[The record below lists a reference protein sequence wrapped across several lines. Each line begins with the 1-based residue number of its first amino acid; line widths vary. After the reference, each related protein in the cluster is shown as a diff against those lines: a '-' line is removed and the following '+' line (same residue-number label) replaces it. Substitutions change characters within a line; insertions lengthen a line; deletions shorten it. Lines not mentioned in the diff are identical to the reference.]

1 MASIRKFLLLT
12 LFLPIIASAQIEEGW
27 PHQLTQEEI
36 ERALENPVSISEDRG
51 ITTPP
56 VFSNKR
62 TMAEWEEV
70 QAIVVSWMGYNSI
83 LKKIVAAS
91 KLECEVIILTENV
104 ATTTAY
110 LTANNT
116 GGPPLT
122 LDNITLIQVN
132 LDSVWE
138 RDFGA
143 NTVYGDEVDDLYLVD
158 WIYNRPRF
166 ADDVTPD
173 VIGANLGIPVYS
185 TTAAPNNLMNTGG
198 NFMSDGFGT
207 AFASELVLDENQG
220 GSAGWTTY
228 PNHTEAEIDGI
239 MNNFMGID
247 TYIKMPVLPF
257 DGIHH
262 IDMHM
267 KLLDEETIIVSKYPT
282 GVADGPQIESNIN
295 YVLNNFTTKWGTP
308 FKIIEVPAPPQQ
320 STGTYPNAGG
330 DYLTYANAVFVNK
343 TVLLPTY
350 YTQYDTTAIR
360 IYQEALPG
368 YNIVGIDCDNAA
380 ANIIAAG
387 GAIHCITHTVGVE
400 DPLLISYPC
409 IEDSNNPLATHT
421 LQAYIN
427 HRTGINSASL
437 FYKTSL
443 LGSYIELPMVNV
455 GGNNWEA
462 SIPAQPFGTTVY
474 YYVEAEAV
482 SGKVQRRPI
491 VAPQGYKTFKVIN
504 EVFGCTNPLACNYD
518 EAATIDNGTCILPDG
533 CTDPLACNFN
543 PAALCDDGTCQSGA
557 DYSLYITTDCWGEE
571 TSWNI
576 TDELG
581 NVLYSQSS
589 NTLGDQTTYQWDVCL
604 NSGCYNFNIFDVYG
618 DGIGGS
624 QWGSCGVDGNYY
636 MTDVYGNILVDMN
649 LADFGPSETHAFC
662 VPIVVPGCID
672 ASACN
677 YNIDATT
684 DDGSCTYPGC
694 MDIAACNYSASAACS
709 DGSCEYISCLGCMDP
724 SACNYDFAA
733 TVSDGTCTYPGCT
746 DILAC
751 NYSSLAGCDSGT
763 CEYISCVGCT
773 DPDACNYNSSATIDD
788 GSCEFTT
795 CACPGDLNADNVVN
809 TTDLLLFLTYL
820 GCTDFCDG
828 DLNQDGFANTVDLLL
843 FLGYYGNVCE

>member
-1 MASIRKFLLLT
+1 MMSFRAIIVIAFLFPLLST
-12 LFLPIIASAQIEEGW
+12 AQSEEGW

-36 ERALENPVSISEDRG
+36 QNAIDNPASSTGERG

-70 QAIVVSWMGYNSI
+70 QALVVTWMGYNSI

-104 ATTTAY
+104 ATTTTY
-110 LTANNT
+110 LTSNNA
-116 GGPPLT
+116 GGPPLN
-122 LDNITLIQVN
+122 LVNITLIQVN

-173 VIGANLGIPVYS
+173 VIGNALGLPVYS
-185 TTAAPNNLMNTGG
+185 NTQAPNNLMNTGG

-207 AFASELVLDENQG
+207 AFASELILEENQG
-220 GSAGWTTY
+220 GSAGWTNY
-228 PNHTEAEIDGI
+228 PNHTEAEIDAI
-239 MNNFMGID
+239 MNNYMGID

-282 GVADGPQIESNIN
+282 GVADGPQIEANIN

-308 FKIIEVPAPPQQ
+308 FKIIDVPAPPQP

-360 IYQEALPG
+360 IYQQALPG
-368 YNIVGIDCDNAA
+368 YNIVGIDCDNSG

-400 DPLLISYPC
+400 DPLLISFQG
-409 IEDSNNPLATHT
+409 IADSNNELISHP

-427 HRTGINSASL
+427 HRTGINSATL
-437 FYKTSL
+437 YYKTSL
-443 LGSYIELPMVNV
+443 GGTYTALAMNSI

-462 SIPAQPFGTTVY
+462 FIPPQSFGATVY
-474 YYVEAEAV
+474 YYVEAEAA

-491 VAPQGYKTFKVIN
+491 VAPAGYKTFRVIN
-504 EVFGCTNPLACNYD
+504 EVFGCTNPTACNYNVL
-518 EAATIDNGTCILPDG
+518 ATYEDGSCILPDG
-533 CTDPLACNFN
+533 CTDSSACNFD
-543 PAALCDDGTCQSGA
+543 PAAICDDGSCQSGA
-557 DYSLYITTDCWGEE
+557 IYTLHITTDCWGEE

-576 TDELG
+576 ANGGGTI
-581 NVLYSQSS
+581 LYSQPS
-589 NTLGDQTTYQWDVCL
+589 NSLGDQATYIWDVCL

-618 DGIGGS
+618 DGVGGS
-624 QWGSCGVDGNYY
+624 QWGSCNVDGDYY
-636 MTDVYGNILVDMN
+636 ITDGYGNVLVDMV
-649 LADFGPSETHAFC
+649 LADFGSSETHNFC
-662 VPIVVPGCID
+662 VPIVVSGCND
-672 ASACN
+672 LSACN
-677 YNIDATT
+677 YNIEATINN
-684 DDGSCTYPGC
+684 GSCTYPGC
-694 MDIAACNYSASAACS
+694 IDNAACNYDADAGCS
-709 DGSCEYISCLGCMDP
+709 SNTCEYQSCLGCTDP
-724 SACNYDFAA
+724 QACNFDLSA
-733 TVSDGTCTYPGCT
+733 TLDDNSCTYPGCT
-746 DILAC
+746 DQLAC
-751 NYSSLAGCDSGT
+751 NYSPNAGCDNGA
-763 CEYISCVGCT
+763 CEYVS
-773 DPDACNYNSSATIDD
+773 
-788 GSCEFTT
+788 
-795 CACPGDLNADNVVN
+795 CACAGDLNSDNLVN
-809 TTDLLLFLTYL
+809 TTDLLLFLSLL
-820 GCTDFCDG
+820 GCTDYCAADF
-828 DLNQDGFANTVDLLL
+828 NQDGISNTTDLLL
-843 FLGYYGNVCE
+843 FLAYYGNICN